1 MHCVAWKV
9 TIILIMPFVNLI
21 HTGNRNFGFKRFKIL
36 LNMKVTFDH
45 LKWRNFSNN

>member
-21 HTGNRNFGFKRFKIL
+21 HTGNRNFGFKRF
-36 LNMKVTFDH
+36 MKVTFEH